1 MPGPF
6 GLSPAALIQPLQSF
20 GQFPRRGQS
29 APSRIG
35 TISFSGYFRWT
46 NSAEPYREPPVLT
59 ADDIMRIRAS
69 GRARANL
76 YAAAERMKRYYART
90 ESWRRESDHNH
101 LRITRI
107 IRSLRLL
114 VGDTPADGFRTP
126 IMTVLGSHRANVS
139 ATAIDFWSQ
148 A

>member
-1 MPGPF
+1 MAFLVGD
-6 GLSPAALIQPLQSF
+6 GRDPAGFTLDALLDSSDSDLEDRHDFVQWLFPLDK
-20 GQFPRRGQS
+20 
-29 APSRIG
+29 PSRAV
-35 TISFSGYFRWT
+35 SG
-46 NSAEPYREPPVLT
+46 APVLT

-114 VGDTPADGFRTP
+114 VGDTPADGFRTH
-126 IMTVLGSHRANVS
+126 IMTVLGSDRANVS